1 MTTIA
6 AIQGDGFA
14 AITADTRISSFDDNG
29 PAYHMGSLATGISKV
44 STNGNFLIGAAGDLR
59 AINLLSHAFTPPPV
73 PEKARGKKL
82 DQFVTTKFIPALRNC
97 FDIHGYSSP
106 ENKDNKRHNAE
117 QDSTILLVVNATI
130 YIIEND
136 YSWMCDSSG
145 LYAVGSGSEYALG
158 ALNALCGG
166 KKVVSPIQAK
176 AACLKAVS
184 IAAKMDPHTGAPYHS
199 YIQTAPDMNP
209 AKRVPAAKKKSTAK
223 KSR

>member
-14 AITADTRISSFDDNG
+14 VVTADTRISSMDDNG
-29 PAYHMGSLATGISKV
+29 PAYHMGSLATGVSKV
-44 STNGNFLIGAAGDLR
+44 ATHGNILIGAAGDLR
-59 AINLLSHAFTPPPV
+59 AINLLSHAFTPPIA

-82 DQFVTTKFIPALRNC
+82 DQFVTAKFIPAIRNC

-106 ENKDNKRHNAE
+106 ENRDSKRHNAE

-130 YIIEND
+130 YIIESD

-145 LYAVGSGSEYALG
+145 LYAVGSGAEYALG

-166 KKVVSPIQAK
+166 KKIVSPIQAK
-176 AACLKAVS
+176 AACLKSVS
-184 IAAKMDPHTGAPYHS
+184 IAAKMDPYTGAPYHS
-199 YIQTAPDMNP
+199 YIQTAPTVGP
-209 AKRVPAAKKKSTAK
+209 PRKPAAAIKKPATRRK
-223 KSR
+223 